1 MLVRGGTVY
10 RRDIVLG
17 TAASFRCG
25 CVASAREN
33 IDVNQTSWPRVW
45 VAFVAGCIGAFQI
58 GKTFASLALIIDEL
72 ALSLIQAGLILS
84 LFSLIAAFAGAGFGL
99 LSDRI
104 GHLRTALAGLLVSAG
119 GTFLGATATGVEV
132 LLLSRL
138 IEGFGF
144 ILAVVALPS
153 LIGGSA
159 SDRSRPLAM
168 GLWGAFM
175 PAGIGASMLITPVLL
190 EWHGWRGLW
199 NDVGLV
205 ILVWAAILFLI
216 FRGASGKSGIRLS
229 TADFVANILRVGP
242 LLVVAGFVC
251 YSSLYQSLT
260 AFLPTILVTEYGVTL
275 ANSAQLGAL
284 VVVGNIIG
292 NVSAGWLIGRGFV
305 PWKLLTVSF
314 VAMGVCATLVFAT
327 VSDPLVKT
335 FAGFLFSAFGGMFPG
350 TAFVLAAAYSVK
362 PSHMA
367 LMAGLML
374 QGAGIGQTI
383 GPLMVG
389 SVVEF
394 SGSWNSANA
403 VVIGMAGIGLVC
415 ALLLRKRT

>member
-1 MLVRGGTVY
+1 M
-10 RRDIVLG
+10 
-17 TAASFRCG
+17 
-25 CVASAREN
+25 
-33 IDVNQTSWPRVW
+33 NQSSWPRIW
-45 VAFVAGCIGAFQI
+45 VAFIAGCIAAFQL

-72 ALSLIQAGLILS
+72 SLSLVQAGLILS

-104 GHLRTALAGLLVSAG
+104 GHVRMALSGLAVSASG
-119 GTFLGATATGVEV
+119 AFLGAIAPDIDV

-138 IEGFGF
+138 IEGLGF
-144 ILAVVALPS
+144 ILAIVALPS
-153 LIGGSA
+153 LISRSA
-159 SDRSRPLAM
+159 SDRDRPLAM

-175 PAGIGASMLITPVLL
+175 PAGIGLSMIITPVLID
-190 EWHGWRGLW
+190 WHGWRGLW
-199 NDVGLV
+199 NDIGFIMLA
-205 ILVWAAILFLI
+205 WGAILALT
-216 FRGASGKSGIRLS
+216 FRGAPTRAGIQLS
-229 TADFVANILRVGP
+229 TADFISNILRVGP

-260 AFLPTILVTEYGVTL
+260 AFLPTMLVTDYSVPF
-275 ANSAQLGAL
+275 AQAARFGAI

-292 NVSAGWLIGRGFV
+292 NISAGWLIGRGFV

-314 VAMGVCATLVFAT
+314 IAMGLCAMLVFAT
-327 VSDPLVKT
+327 FSDPTIKII
-335 FAGFLFSAFGGMFPG
+335 AGFLFSAFGGLFPG
-350 TAFVLAAAYSVK
+350 TAFVLAARYSPS

-367 LMAGLML
+367 LMAGFML

-383 GPLMVG
+383 GPMMVS

-394 SGSWNSANA
+394 SADWNSANL
-403 VVIGMAGIGLVC
+403 VVVAMAGIGLTC

>member
-1 MLVRGGTVY
+1 M
-10 RRDIVLG
+10 
-17 TAASFRCG
+17 
-25 CVASAREN
+25 
-33 IDVNQTSWPRVW
+33 NQSSWPRIW
-45 VAFVAGCIGAFQI
+45 VAFIAGCIAAFQL

-72 ALSLIQAGLILS
+72 SLSLVQAGLILS

-104 GHLRTALAGLLVSAG
+104 GHLRMALTGLAVSAG
-119 GTFLGATATGVEV
+119 GAFLGAVAPDIEV

-138 IEGFGF
+138 IEGLGF
-144 ILAVVALPS
+144 ILAIVALPS
-153 LIGGSA
+153 LISRSA
-159 SDRSRPLAM
+159 SDRDRPLAM

-175 PAGIGASMLITPVLL
+175 PAGIGLSMIITPVLID
-190 EWHGWRGLW
+190 WHGWRGLW
-199 NDVGLV
+199 NDIGFI
-205 ILVWAAILFLI
+205 ILAWGAILALT
-216 FRGASGKSGIRLS
+216 FRGAPTRAGIHLS
-229 TADFVANILRVGP
+229 TADFISNILRIGP
-242 LLVVAGFVC
+242 LLVVTGFIC

-260 AFLPTILVTEYGVTL
+260 AFLPTILVTDYSVPF
-275 ANSAQLGAL
+275 AQAARFGAI

-314 VAMGVCATLVFAT
+314 IAMGLCAMLVFAT
-327 VSDPLVKT
+327 FSEPMIKIV
-335 FAGFLFSAFGGMFPG
+335 AGFLFSAFGGMFPG
-350 TAFVLAAAYSVK
+350 TAFVLAARYSPS

-367 LMAGLML
+367 LMAGFML

-383 GPLMVG
+383 GPMMVS

-394 SGSWNSANA
+394 SADWNSANL
-403 VVIGMAGIGLVC
+403 VVVVMAGIGLTC